1 MGSPKPEQSKIISS
15 YCDKYTY
22 EQYKDK
28 TLARLIID
36 ENPHLID
43 KQKSLPENLHRIRQ
57 SVQYYRGHHGN
68 EKRKHAVK
76 RGSALPLTY
85 NYEAKN
91 TYLKNK
97 DPKEYLEAQKRK
109 LNKSKYYIVTCAQN
123 NSKLNDEFWAN
134 ILSYS
139 KFLGA
144 EIHVILNRYKNPT
157 STFDSSEDTWPQEVL
172 KYSDAKRHYLHKK
185 LELLSDIKIQPT
197 ASNPLSGM
205 EGISGGSS
213 CIFGHPKIQM
223 KVIPALEG
231 YEPKMMFTTGSVT
244 KPNYT
249 DSKAGKKGEFHH
261 VYGFVIVEIKD
272 NETFFI
278 RQVTALKNGS
288 FTDLIHQVKEG
299 KVSKIDKISYMNLG
313 DKHLGVHCPIVEKKQ
328 EELLNYFKP
337 QHTIVHDLFN
347 GTSVNHHNEKDPIK
361 KYALQLTGDNLIKRE
376 VENMF
381 NWVSKWLK
389 YNLVVISSNHNDWV
403 DKYIKGMDWK
413 RDVPNAVE
421 YMRYAQILLSGN
433 AKNGLISYLL
443 NEKFGNKIR
452 TIGRNDKFCVNGIE
466 LSQHGDVGPNG
477 SRGSLSA
484 FRKLSAKMDVM
495 HTHTPARADGVMYG
509 GTSSILRQDYITG
522 ASNHLPADIICHLDG
537 KRQHI
542 IYMGKSKEF
551 TTFRLK

>member
-1 MGSPKPEQSKIISS
+1 MAWPISEKSKTVIS
-15 YCDKYTY
+15 YCEKYPADKHPDHSLVRRIIAERPEFSEGKTKEKAY
-22 EQYKDK
+22 E
-28 TLARLIID
+28 
-36 ENPHLID
+36 NV
-43 KQKSLPENLHRIRQ
+43 RQ
-57 SVQYYRGHHGN
+57 QVRYFRGHHGVDKRSLA
-68 EKRKHAVK
+68 KRKDMF
-76 RGSALPLTY
+76 SPLDY
-85 NYEAKN
+85 NVNKNN
-91 TYLKNK
+91 TYLENK
-97 DPKEYLEAQKRK
+97 DSDQYKAAQKRK
-109 LNKSKYYIVTCAQN
+109 LGKSKYYIITCAQN
-123 NSKLNDEFWAN
+123 NSKVNDGFWAN
-134 ILSYS
+134 ILAYS

-157 STFDSSEDTWPQEVL
+157 STFDSSEDSWPTEIL
-172 KYSDAKRHYLHKK
+172 PYADAKRHFIHKK

-197 ASNPLSGM
+197 AANPLSGM

-249 DSKAGKKGEFHH
+249 DSKVGKKGEFHH

-278 RQVTALKNGS
+278 RQVTVLKNGS
-288 FTDLIHQVKEG
+288 FNDLVYSVKNQSVK
-299 KVSKIDKISYMNLG
+299 KVNKIVYFNVG
-313 DKHLGVHCPIVEKKQ
+313 DKHLGSHCPIVEKKQ

-337 QHTIVHDLFN
+337 DHTIIHDIFN
-347 GTSVNHHNEKDPIK
+347 GTSVNHYNEKDPIK

-381 NWVSKWLK
+381 TWVSKWLK
-389 YNLVVISSNHNDWV
+389 YNLVIIASNHNDWV
-403 DKYIKGMDWK
+403 DRYIKSMDWK
-413 RDVPNAVE
+413 KDIPNSVE
-421 YMRYAQILLSGN
+421 YMRFAQILLSGN
-433 AKNGLISYLL
+433 AKNGLIPHLL
-443 NEKFGNKIR
+443 SEKFGKKIR
-452 TIGRNDKFCVNGIE
+452 TIGRSDKFCLGGIE

-477 SRGSLSA
+477 AKGSLSA
-484 FRKLSAKMDVM
+484 FRRLSTKMDVM

-509 GTSSILRQDYITG
+509 GTSSLLRQDYIIG

-542 IYMGKSKEF
+542 FYMGKSKEF
-551 TTFRLK
+551 TTFKLK

>member
-1 MGSPKPEQSKIISS
+1 MARNLGQVVLPYCKKYPPEKMM
-15 YCDKYTY
+15 DR
-22 EQYKDK
+22 
-28 TLARLIID
+28 TLARLIVD
-36 ENPHLID
+36 ERPYLI
-43 KQKSLPENLHRIRQ
+43 KSGESKEEFLEAIRQ
-57 SVQYYRGHHGN
+57 SVRHYRGHKGERRRYCAVN
-68 EKRKHAVK
+68 EGTNA
-76 RGSALPLTY
+76 PLSY
-85 NYEAKN
+85 NYNPNN

-97 DPKEYLEAQKRK
+97 DSEQYVEAKKRK
-109 LNKSKYYIVTCAQN
+109 LNKSKYYIITCAQN
-123 NSKLNDEFWAN
+123 NSKLNEEFWEN
-134 ILSYS
+134 IIAYS
-139 KFLGA
+139 KFLKA
-144 EIHVILNRYKNPT
+144 EIHVTLNRYKNPT
-157 STFDSSEDTWPQEVL
+157 STFDSSEDKWDNAIIP
-172 KYSDAKRHYLHKK
+172 YSDAKRHLIHKK

-205 EGISGGSS
+205 EGISGSAS
-213 CIFGHPKIQM
+213 CIFGHPKMQM

-244 KPNYT
+244 KSNYT

-272 NETFFI
+272 SETFFI

-288 FTDLIHQVKEG
+288 FTDLIHQVRDG
-299 KVSKIDKISYMNLG
+299 KVTKINKVAYVNLG
-313 DKHLGVHCPIVEKKQ
+313 DKHLGSHCHIVEKKQ
-328 EELLNYFKP
+328 IELLNYFKP
-337 QHTIVHDLFN
+337 SNTIVHDLFN

-376 VENMF
+376 VNNMF
-381 NWVSKWLK
+381 DWASKWLK

-403 DKYIKGMDWK
+403 DKYIKSMDWK
-413 RDVPNAVE
+413 KDVPNAVE

-433 AKNGLISYLL
+433 AKNGLIAYLL
-443 NEKFGNKIR
+443 SEKFGSKIR
-452 TIGRNDKFCVNGIE
+452 TIGRNDKFCISGIE

-477 SRGSLSA
+477 SRGNLSA
-484 FRKLSAKMDVM
+484 FRKLSTKMDVM

-542 IYMGKSKEF
+542 FYMGKSKEF
-551 TTFRLK
+551 TTFKLK